1 MKHKYNLK
9 TLKHR
14 KHRILMMEGENGGE
28 GEMQEAKK
36 RINKRG
42 RNKQIEIRET

>member
-9 TLKHR
+9 TLKQTQKTQNLDDGR
-14 KHRILMMEGENGGE
+14 GGH
-28 GEMQEAKK
+28 EAKE